1 MPRASARTH
10 VSTAAI
16 TAAVIVRRGR
26 AVRPAVVPV
35 AHVVSIASVAIL
47 MDKNK
52 INKKILKRNPWQT
65 CPVIIVSGGSVA
77 FPRISG
83 AKISRIAFVSAVIS
97 AFESAVATVRLL
109 RPVRVAVSFS
119 LLWRRRR
126 SSVVFVV
133 VAAARG
139 RDGRL
144 PLVFLRL
151 SFLVMAEIVENGR
164 GVSVR
169 VQDLEHLQFYN
180 SLRKSIENRWK
191 KGTNLTALVDGD
203 LLGVARVGHRL
214 VLVVLQSNV
223 AQGRVGHVLDV
234 DPLDGKLAAPLVLR
248 PDRQRRRHVHRR
260 RLLK

>member
-1 MPRASARTH
+1 MLFLFPVAHSHTTYAQSQCLLVPRASARTH

-83 AKISRIAFVSAVIS
+83 AKVSRIAFIS
-97 AFESAVATVRLL
+97 ALESAVATVRLL

-119 LLWRRRR
+119 LLRRRRR
-126 SSVVFVV
+126 SPVVFVV

-139 RDGRL
+139 RNGRL

-180 SLRKSIENRWK
+180 SLRKSIEKRIK
-191 KGTNLTALVDGD
+191 
-203 LLGVARVGHRL
+203 RR
-214 VLVVLQSNV
+214 
-223 AQGRVGHVLDV
+223 GRT
-234 DPLDGKLAAPLVLR
+234 
-248 PDRQRRRHVHRR
+248 
-260 RLLK
+260 